1 MKITFYSNFLTHH
14 QLPFCLEMYKKYGE
28 DFKFVSMEKIN
39 KERISLGYKDMD
51 NDYPFVLKAYESKEK
66 YNEATKLAVDSDI
79 VIAGSTPTDDY
90 IKERL
95 KQDKITFRYYAR
107 IFYNGVLSIFDFE
120 NSKKVY
126 DRHLKYK
133 KNKNLYLLCA
143 SSYGPND
150 FNELGMYKNKCF
162 KWGYFPETKTYNVED
177 LLKQK
182 ENEKIEIIWVGRF
195 IKEKHPEY
203 VVKLAQKLKEKNYNF
218 EIKMIGNGE
227 LLEKTKSQI
236 EKYNLTN
243 QIKLVGAVKS
253 DKVRSYM
260 EKANIFICTS
270 DKNERWG
277 VVLNEAMNSG
287 CAVIAYKG
295 IGGVPFLIKNNEN
308 GLAYTSLDD
317 FYKKTMKV
325 MDDKALR
332 EKLSKNAYKTISEV
346 WTAKVAVQNFEKL
359 VKSIIDGKPNPV
371 KEGPASTACTNNKA
385 R

>member
-39 KERISLGYKDMD
+39 QERISLGYKDMD

-162 KWGYFPETKTYNVED
+162 KWGYFPETKIYNVED

-253 DKVRSYM
+253 DKVRLYM

-287 CAVIAYKG
+287 CTVIAYKG

-371 KEGPASTACTNNKA
+371 KEGPASTAYPVN
-385 R
+385 

>member
-39 KERISLGYKDMD
+39 QERISLGYKDMD

-143 SSYGPND
+143 SSYRPND

-162 KWGYFPETKTYNVED
+162 KWGYFPETKIYNVED

-253 DKVRSYM
+253 DKVRLYM

-371 KEGPASTACTNNKA
+371 KEGPASTAYPVN
-385 R
+385 

>member
-14 QLPFCLEMYKKYGE
+14 QLPFCLEMYKKYGK

-39 KERISLGYKDMD
+39 QERISLGYKDMD

-371 KEGPASTACTNNKA
+371 KEGPASTAYPVN
-385 R
+385 

>member
-39 KERISLGYKDMD
+39 QERISLGYKDMD

-66 YNEATKLAVDSDI
+66 YNEATKLAADSDI

-162 KWGYFPETKTYNVED
+162 KWGYFPETKIYNVED

-253 DKVRSYM
+253 DKVRLYM

-295 IGGVPFLIKNNEN
+295 IGGVPFLIKNDEN

-359 VKSIIDGKPNPV
+359 VKSIIDEKPNPV
-371 KEGPASTACTNNKA
+371 KEGPASTAYPVN
-385 R
+385 

>member
-39 KERISLGYKDMD
+39 QERISLGYKDMD
-51 NDYPFVLKAYESKEK
+51 NDYPFVLKAYENNEK
-66 YNEATKLAVDSDI
+66 YSEATKLAIDSDI

-162 KWGYFPETKTYNVED
+162 KWGYFPETKMYNIED

-182 ENEKIEIIWVGRF
+182 ENKKIEIIWVGRF

-227 LLEKTKSQI
+227 LFEKTKSQI
-236 EKYNLTN
+236 EKYDLTN

-317 FYKKTMKV
+317 FYKKTMEV
-325 MDDKALR
+325 MDDKFLR

-359 VKSIIDGKPNPV
+359 VKSIIAGEPNPV
-371 KEGPASTACTNNKA
+371 KEGPASTAYPVN
-385 R
+385 

>member
-39 KERISLGYKDMD
+39 QERISLGYKDMD

-162 KWGYFPETKTYNVED
+162 KWGYFPETKIYNVED

-203 VVKLAQKLKEKNYNF
+203 VVKLVQKLIEKNYNF

-253 DKVRSYM
+253 DKVRLYM

-332 EKLSKNAYKTISEV
+332 EKLSKNAYKTICEV
-346 WTAKVAVQNFEKL
+346 WTAKVAVRNFEKL
-359 VKSIIDGKPNPV
+359 VKSLIDGKPNPV
-371 KEGPASTACTNNKA
+371 KEGPASTAYPVN
-385 R
+385 

>member
-66 YNEATKLAVDSDI
+66 YNEATNLAVDSDI

-371 KEGPASTACTNNKA
+371 KEGPASTAYPVN
-385 R
+385 

>member
-39 KERISLGYKDMD
+39 QERISLGYKDMD

-162 KWGYFPETKTYNVED
+162 KWGYFPETKIYNVED

-227 LLEKTKSQI
+227 LLKKTKSQI

-287 CAVIAYKG
+287 CTVIAYKG

-371 KEGPASTACTNNKA
+371 KEGPASTAYPVN
-385 R
+385 

>member
-39 KERISLGYKDMD
+39 QERISLGYKDMD

-162 KWGYFPETKTYNVED
+162 KWGYFPETKIYNVED

-253 DKVRSYM
+253 DKVRLYM

-359 VKSIIDGKPNPV
+359 VKSIIDEKPNPV
-371 KEGPASTACTNNKA
+371 KEGPASTAYPVN
-385 R
+385 

>member
-39 KERISLGYKDMD
+39 QERISLGYKDMD

-162 KWGYFPETKTYNVED
+162 KWGYFPETKIYNVED

-253 DKVRSYM
+253 DKVRLYM

-359 VKSIIDGKPNPV
+359 VRSIIDEKPNPG
-371 KEGPASTACTNNKA
+371 KEGPASTAYPVN
-385 R
+385 

>member
-39 KERISLGYKDMD
+39 QERISLGYKDMD
-51 NDYPFVLKAYESKEK
+51 NDYPFVLKAYESKKK

-162 KWGYFPETKTYNVED
+162 KWGYFPETKIYNVED

-203 VVKLAQKLKEKNYNF
+203 VVKLAQNLKEKNYNF

-371 KEGPASTACTNNKA
+371 KEGPASTAYPVN
-385 R
+385 

>member
-39 KERISLGYKDMD
+39 QERISLGYKDMD

-162 KWGYFPETKTYNVED
+162 KWGYFPETKIYNVED

-371 KEGPASTACTNNKA
+371 KEGPASTTYPVT
-385 R
+385 

>member
-39 KERISLGYKDMD
+39 QERISLGYKDMD

-66 YNEATKLAVDSDI
+66 YNEATKLAADSDI

-162 KWGYFPETKTYNVED
+162 KWGYFPETKIYNVED

-253 DKVRSYM
+253 DKVRLYM

-359 VKSIIDGKPNPV
+359 VKSIIDEKPNPV
-371 KEGPASTACTNNKA
+371 KEGPASTAYPVN
-385 R
+385 

>member
-39 KERISLGYKDMD
+39 QERISLGYKDMD

-133 KNKNLYLLCA
+133 KNKNLYLLYA

-162 KWGYFPETKTYNVED
+162 KWGYFPETKIYNVED

-287 CAVIAYKG
+287 CTVIAYKG

-371 KEGPASTACTNNKA
+371 KEGPASTAYPVN
-385 R
+385 

>member
-39 KERISLGYKDMD
+39 QERISLGYKDMD

-162 KWGYFPETKTYNVED
+162 NLNGVTFQ
-177 LLKQK
+177 KQ
-182 ENEKIEIIWVGRF
+182 
-195 IKEKHPEY
+195 EY
-203 VVKLAQKLKEKNYNF
+203 
-218 EIKMIGNGE
+218 
-227 LLEKTKSQI
+227 
-236 EKYNLTN
+236 
-243 QIKLVGAVKS
+243 
-253 DKVRSYM
+253 
-260 EKANIFICTS
+260 
-270 DKNERWG
+270 
-277 VVLNEAMNSG
+277 
-287 CAVIAYKG
+287 
-295 IGGVPFLIKNNEN
+295 
-308 GLAYTSLDD
+308 
-317 FYKKTMKV
+317 TM
-325 MDDKALR
+325 
-332 EKLSKNAYKTISEV
+332 
-346 WTAKVAVQNFEKL
+346 
-359 VKSIIDGKPNPV
+359 
-371 KEGPASTACTNNKA
+371 
-385 R
+385 

>member
-39 KERISLGYKDMD
+39 QERISLGYKDMD

-162 KWGYFPETKTYNVED
+162 KWGYFPETKIYNVED

-260 EKANIFICTS
+260 EKANIFIYTS

-371 KEGPASTACTNNKA
+371 KEGPASTAYPVN
-385 R
+385 

>member
-66 YNEATKLAVDSDI
+66 YNEATNLAVDSDI

-359 VKSIIDGKPNPV
+359 VKSIINGKPNPV
-371 KEGPASTACTNNKA
+371 KEGPASRAYPVN
-385 R
+385 

>member
-39 KERISLGYKDMD
+39 QERISLGYKDMD

-162 KWGYFPETKTYNVED
+162 KWGYFPETKIYNVED

-253 DKVRSYM
+253 DKVRLYM

-359 VKSIIDGKPNPV
+359 VKSIIDEKPNPG
-371 KEGPASTACTNNKA
+371 KEGPASTAYPVN
-385 R
+385 

>member
-39 KERISLGYKDMD
+39 QERISLGYKDMD

-162 KWGYFPETKTYNVED
+162 KWGYFPETKIYNVED

-227 LLEKTKSQI
+227 LLKKTKSQI

-371 KEGPASTACTNNKA
+371 KEGPASTAYPVT
-385 R
+385 

>member
-39 KERISLGYKDMD
+39 QERISLGYKDMD
-51 NDYPFVLKAYESKEK
+51 NDYPFVLKAYESKEEYDK
-66 YNEATKLAVDSDI
+66 ATKLAVDSDI

-162 KWGYFPETKTYNVED
+162 KWGYFPETKIYNIEE

-182 ENEKIEIIWVGRF
+182 ENKKIEIIWVGRF

-203 VVKLAQKLKEKNYNF
+203 VVKLAQKLKEDNCEF
-218 EIKMIGNGE
+218 EIKMIGNGALFDE
-227 LLEKTKSQI
+227 TKMQI
-236 EKYNLTN
+236 EKNSLTN
-243 QIKLVGAVKS
+243 QIKLIGAVKS
-253 DKVRSYM
+253 DKVRAYM

-270 DKNERWG
+270 DKSERWG

-295 IGGVPFLIKNNEN
+295 IGGVPFLIKSDEN
-308 GLAYTSLDD
+308 GLAYTSFED
-317 FYKKTMKV
+317 FYKKTIRVIK
-325 MDDKALR
+325 DKELR
-332 EKLSKNAYKTISEV
+332 EKLSINAYKTIAET

-359 VKSIIDGKPNPV
+359 VNSIVEGKPNPV
-371 KEGPASTACTNNKA
+371 KEGPASIAQPVK
-385 R
+385 

>member
-39 KERISLGYKDMD
+39 QERISLGYKDMD

-162 KWGYFPETKTYNVED
+162 KWGYFPETKIYNVED

-203 VVKLAQKLKEKNYNF
+203 VVKLAQKLKEKNYN
-218 EIKMIGNGE
+218 
-227 LLEKTKSQI
+227 
-236 EKYNLTN
+236 
-243 QIKLVGAVKS
+243 
-253 DKVRSYM
+253 
-260 EKANIFICTS
+260 
-270 DKNERWG
+270 
-277 VVLNEAMNSG
+277 
-287 CAVIAYKG
+287 
-295 IGGVPFLIKNNEN
+295 
-308 GLAYTSLDD
+308 DD

-371 KEGPASTACTNNKA
+371 KEGPASTAYPVN
-385 R
+385 

>member
-39 KERISLGYKDMD
+39 QERISLGYKDMD
-51 NDYPFVLKAYESKEK
+51 NDYPFVLKAYENNEK
-66 YNEATKLAVDSDI
+66 YSEATKLAIDSDI

-95 KQDKITFRYYAR
+95 KRDKITFRYYAR

-162 KWGYFPETKTYNVED
+162 KWGYFPETKMYNIED

-182 ENEKIEIIWVGRF
+182 ENKKIEIIWVGRF

-227 LLEKTKSQI
+227 LFEKTKSQI
-236 EKYNLTN
+236 ERHDLTK

-317 FYKKTMKV
+317 FYKKTMEV
-325 MDDKALR
+325 MDDKFLR

-359 VKSIIDGKPNPV
+359 VKSIIAGEPNPV
-371 KEGPASTACTNNKA
+371 KEGPASTAYPVN
-385 R
+385 

>member
-39 KERISLGYKDMD
+39 QERISLGYKDMD

-162 KWGYFPETKTYNVED
+162 KWGYFPETKIYNVED

-371 KEGPASTACTNNKA
+371 KEGLASTAYPVN
-385 R
+385 

>member
-39 KERISLGYKDMD
+39 QERISLGYKDMD

-162 KWGYFPETKTYNVED
+162 KWGYFPETKIYNVED

-253 DKVRSYM
+253 DKVRLYM

-332 EKLSKNAYKTISEV
+332 DKLSKNAYKTISEV

-371 KEGPASTACTNNKA
+371 KEGPASTAYPVN
-385 R
+385 

>member
-39 KERISLGYKDMD
+39 QERISLGYKDMD

-162 KWGYFPETKTYNVED
+162 KWGYFPETKIYNVED

-346 WTAKVAVQNFEKL
+346 WTAKVAAQNFEKL

-371 KEGPASTACTNNKA
+371 KEGPASTAYPVN
-385 R
+385 

>member
-39 KERISLGYKDMD
+39 QERISLGYKDMD

-277 VVLNEAMNSG
+277 VVLNEAMTSG

-359 VKSIIDGKPNPV
+359 VKSIINGKPNPV
-371 KEGPASTACTNNKA
+371 KEGPASRAYPVN
-385 R
+385 

>member
-39 KERISLGYKDMD
+39 QERISLGYKDMD

-162 KWGYFPETKTYNVED
+162 KWGYFPETKIYNVED

-227 LLEKTKSQI
+227 LLKKTKSQI

-253 DKVRSYM
+253 DKVRLYM

-287 CAVIAYKG
+287 CTVIAYKG

-371 KEGPASTACTNNKA
+371 KEGPASTAYPVN
-385 R
+385 

>member
-39 KERISLGYKDMD
+39 QERISLGYKDMD

-162 KWGYFPETKTYNVED
+162 KWGYFPETKIYNVED

-253 DKVRSYM
+253 DKVRLYM

-371 KEGPASTACTNNKA
+371 KEGPASTAYPVN
-385 R
+385 

>member
-39 KERISLGYKDMD
+39 QERISLGYKDMD

-162 KWGYFPETKTYNVED
+162 KWGYFPETKIYNVED

-218 EIKMIGNGE
+218 EIKMIENGE

-287 CAVIAYKG
+287 CTVIAYKG

-371 KEGPASTACTNNKA
+371 KEGPASTAYPVN
-385 R
+385 

>member
-39 KERISLGYKDMD
+39 QERISLGYKDMD

-95 KQDKITFRYYAR
+95 KQDKITFRYYTR

-162 KWGYFPETKTYNVED
+162 KWGYFPETKIYNVED

-253 DKVRSYM
+253 DKVRLYM
-260 EKANIFICTS
+260 EKANIFICIS

-287 CAVIAYKG
+287 CTVIAYKG

-371 KEGPASTACTNNKA
+371 KEGPASTAYPVN
-385 R
+385 

>member
-39 KERISLGYKDMD
+39 QERISLGYKDMD

-162 KWGYFPETKTYNVED
+162 KWGYFPETKIYNVED

-359 VKSIIDGKPNPV
+359 AKSIIDGKPNPV
-371 KEGPASTACTNNKA
+371 KEGPASTAYPVT
-385 R
+385 

>member
-39 KERISLGYKDMD
+39 QERISLGYKDMD

-95 KQDKITFRYYAR
+95 KQDKSTFRYYAR

-162 KWGYFPETKTYNVED
+162 KWGYFPETKIYNVED

-203 VVKLAQKLKEKNYNF
+203 VVKLAQKLKEKNYN
-218 EIKMIGNGE
+218 
-227 LLEKTKSQI
+227 
-236 EKYNLTN
+236 
-243 QIKLVGAVKS
+243 
-253 DKVRSYM
+253 
-260 EKANIFICTS
+260 
-270 DKNERWG
+270 
-277 VVLNEAMNSG
+277 
-287 CAVIAYKG
+287 
-295 IGGVPFLIKNNEN
+295 
-308 GLAYTSLDD
+308 DD

-371 KEGPASTACTNNKA
+371 KEGPASTAYPVN
-385 R
+385 

>member
-39 KERISLGYKDMD
+39 QERISLGYKDMD

-162 KWGYFPETKTYNVED
+162 KWGYFPETKIYNVED

-253 DKVRSYM
+253 DKVRLYM

-295 IGGVPFLIKNNEN
+295 IGGVPFLIKNDEN

-371 KEGPASTACTNNKA
+371 KEGPASTAYPVN
-385 R
+385 